1 MSIFD
6 RALGRIQENMS
17 KEINCI
23 PWGLPRFE
31 SYLPGIMQKRY
42 YIVTASSGVS
52 KSQFTNAMFVYNVY
66 DFIKAN
72 PGIKAKIFY
81 WSLEIDAETMILQG
95 ISRKLFLD
103 YGIIADTTKLLSYG
117 SNRCSTELLEKI
129 KLSRNYFEE
138 LEDIL
143 EIHQDGINPFGIRKR
158 LIDYANSNGKVEL
171 KDMPFT
177 LDNGTIEM
185 RKVFDYYTPTNPN
198 EYVISI
204 TDHLALL
211 SLEKDFSGSKDIK
224 GTIEK
229 HSNNGVELRNKYG
242 YVIVDIQQ
250 QSAEKESNES
260 FKLNKLEPSAQG
272 LGESKLVARQSDVIF
287 GLFSPARHELATY
300 RKYDITKLKDN
311 YRFLQI
317 VKNRHGI
324 ANVSTHLYFNGA
336 VNYFAEMP
344 RVEDLPTNFYSDL
357 HNIMKPKL

>member
-6 RALGRIQENMS
+6 RAIGRIQENMV

-31 SYLPGIMQKRY
+31 TYLPGIMQKRY
-42 YIVTASSGVS
+42 YIITASSGVS

-66 DFIKAN
+66 DFIKKN
-72 PGIKAKIFY
+72 PGLKAKIFY
-81 WSLEIDAETMILQG
+81 WSLEIDSETMILQG

-103 YGIIADTTKLLSYG
+103 YGIVADTTQLLSYG
-117 SNRCSTELLEKI
+117 ANRCSPDLLEKI
-129 KLSRNYFEE
+129 NTTRKYFEE

-143 EIHQDGINPFGIRKR
+143 EIHEDGINPFGIRKR
-158 LIDYANSNGKVEL
+158 LVDYAKS
-171 KDMPFT
+171 
-177 LDNGTIEM
+177 NGTIHQKIMPFIKDDGSTED
-185 RKVFDYYTPTNPN
+185 RLVFDYYEPINRD

-211 SLEKDFSGSKDIK
+211 SLEKDFTGGKDIK

-242 YVIVDIQQ
+242 YIITDIQQ
-250 QSAEKESNES
+250 QSAERESNES

-272 LGESKLVARQSDVIF
+272 LGESKLVARQADVIL
-287 GLFSPARHELATY
+287 GLFSPARHELPTY

-311 YRFLQI
+311 YRYLNI

-336 VNYFAEMP
+336 VNYFAE
-344 RVEDLPTNFYSDL
+344 LPKPDEMTPDKYA
-357 HNIMKPKL
+357 NIHKLMKP